1 MFTQQ
6 APSLVRAL
14 RDVLT
19 PEQLEQL
26 TTSLGNCQQPLA
38 HRGPVHL
45 APPASLGRNQRGVY
59 GPGAWD
65 PARHPG
71 LVPAAGNSGLYE
83 IGGMHPP
90 VWNSGN
96 RYASGFNFPTEQFFA
111 LNNYLGGPQVYI
123 NNSNIENIT
132 NQNLQ
137 GGTASFN
144 SVAVL
149 NFNGQRLPGFAGP
162 PGAPGREGLPG
173 APGDDGADGLIP
185 DGDFRPLRYLAG
197 NRPRARVRPQQIPG
211 RVTDIWVIP
220 TVQQEVPTDILVI
233 PAIEQEV
240 ATDVFVI
247 PSDQVVVP
255 TAVSFNQESCDV
267 TIGATTTITV
277 AADSASSSISLL
289 ALQGAGQPIA
299 PVTIAGISTATIAV
313 AAASDAASTSLSAL
327 QGAGQPI
334 APVTIAGVATTTIA
348 VAAASTAASTR
359 LSALQRAG
367 QPFGPVTIAGVA
379 FGNPV
384 PITARILGVRVE
396 EARVFQE

>member
-14 RDVLT
+14 REVLT
-19 PEQLEQL
+19 PGQLEQL

-71 LVPAAGNSGLYE
+71 LVPAAGSPGLYE
-83 IGGMHPP
+83 IGGMQPP

-149 NFNGQRLPGFAGP
+149 SLNGQQLPGPAGP
-162 PGAPGREGLPG
+162 PGAPGQDGLPG
-173 APGDDGADGLIP
+173 APGEDGIVGLIP
-185 DGDFRPLRYLAG
+185 AGNFRPLRYLAG
-197 NRPRARVRPQQIPG
+197 NRPRVRVRPQRIPA
-211 RVTDIWVIP
+211 RVTDVWVIP
-220 TVQQEVPTDILVI
+220 AVQQEVPT
-233 PAIEQEV
+233 E
-240 ATDVFVI
+240 
-247 PSDQVVVP
+247 
-255 TAVSFNQESCDV
+255 VSFNTDSCEV
-267 TIGATTTITV
+267 TISATTTIM
-277 AADSASSSISLL
+277 
-289 ALQGAGQPIA
+289 
-299 PVTIAGISTATIAV
+299 V
-313 AAASDAASTSLSAL
+313 AAASTAASTRLSAL

-334 APVTIAGVATTTIA
+334 APVTIAGVA
-348 VAAASTAASTR
+348 
-359 LSALQRAG
+359 
-367 QPFGPVTIAGVA
+367 
-379 FGNPV
+379 FGNPL
-384 PITARILGVRVE
+384 PLTAQIMGVRAD
-396 EARVFQE
+396 EARVFQQ

>member
-185 DGDFRPLRYLAG
+185 VGAFRPLRYLAG

-220 TVQQEVPTDILVI
+220 TVQQEIPT
-233 PAIEQEV
+233 E
-240 ATDVFVI
+240 
-247 PSDQVVVP
+247 
-255 TAVSFNQESCDV
+255 VSFDPESCDV
-267 TIGATTTITV
+267 TISATTTIM
-277 AADSASSSISLL
+277 
-289 ALQGAGQPIA
+289 
-299 PVTIAGISTATIAV
+299 
-313 AAASDAASTSLSAL
+313 
-327 QGAGQPI
+327 
-334 APVTIAGVATTTIA
+334 

-359 LSALQRAG
+359 LSALQQPG
-367 QPFGPVTIAGVA
+367 QPIAPVTIAGVA

-384 PITARILGVRVE
+384 PITARIVGVLAE
-396 EARVFQE
+396 EARVFQQ